1 MGGLWGRLISCLYYF
16 IAAYLSNPQ
25 FLHRFF
31 SSYKRVI
38 HLPTGPSYHG
48 SVWLIYIFNIGL
60 GFLALLC
67 LHATHYI
74 ILIYIY
80 HGSVLEWLYSLLALL
95 FYIDPIILHASM
107 GFDLV

>member
-1 MGGLWGRLISCLYYF
+1 MGSLDFLFILLYRRLF
-16 IAAYLSNPQ
+16 IESSIPTS
-25 FLHRFF
+25 FF
-31 SSYKRVI
+31 FSYKRVI

-48 SVWLIYIFNIGL
+48 SVGLIYIFNIGL